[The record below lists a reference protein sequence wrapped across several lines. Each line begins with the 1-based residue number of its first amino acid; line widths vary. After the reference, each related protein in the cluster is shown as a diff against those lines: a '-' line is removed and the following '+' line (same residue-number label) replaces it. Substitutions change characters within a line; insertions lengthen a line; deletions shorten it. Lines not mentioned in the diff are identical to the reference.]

1 MNLTPSVSVRVER
14 VLLLDPSPGFVP
26 GVPLP
31 MTHEDIVFNRKGGV
45 ACDGEQG
52 GKNRRFHGKQL
63 GVKVVNV
70 MIPRAPEARFLL

>member
-1 MNLTPSVSVRVER
+1 
-14 VLLLDPSPGFVP
+14 
-26 GVPLP
+26 

-52 GKNRRFHGKQL
+52 GKNRRFHSKQL

-70 MIPRAPEARFLL
+70 MLPRAPEARFLL

>member
-1 MNLTPSVSVRVER
+1 
-14 VLLLDPSPGFVP
+14 
-26 GVPLP
+26 
-31 MTHEDIVFNRKGGV
+31 MTHEDIVFNRKGV